1 MAAPVPEHASHPPT
15 KRNTLYLQVL
25 AAIALGAFV
34 GWMWPSAGE
43 AMKPLGDAFIR
54 IIKMLIAPIVL
65 CTVAT
70 GIAGAGDLRRVGRVG
85 LKALVYF
92 EVMTTIALLIG
103 LGVVH
108 VVQPGAGIHADV
120 ATLSAEAVTSVTRG
134 REDQGIGEH
143 LMNVI
148 PESMVGAF
156 TTGEILQ
163 VLFVAVLVGLA
174 LAGLGRRGRGA
185 TLALEHAS
193 RVLFKMIGLVM
204 LLAPIGAFG
213 AMAYTVGHFGLGSL
227 GNLLR
232 LMLGFYATALI
243 FVIGVLGLVCRAVGV
258 SIFALLRYLR
268 EELLIVLGTS
278 SSETVLPRL
287 MDKLEHIGCPPT
299 IVRLVVPTGYSFNL
313 DGTSIYLT
321 MAAIFV
327 AQALDVDLTLG
338 DQLALLGVLLLTSKG
353 AAAVTGGG
361 FVTLAA
367 TLQTTHVVPVAGLS
381 LLLGIDRFMSEAR
394 ALTNMVGNSVATIV
408 VARWEGVLDLEKAN
422 AVLHG
427 RKPPPDADA
436 HPPAPHVEE

>member
-1 MAAPVPEHASHPPT
+1 MAAPIPEHASHPP
-15 KRNTLYLQVL
+15 KKGRNTLYLQVL
-25 AAIALGAFV
+25 AAIAIGAFV
-34 GWMWPSAGE
+34 GWMWPSVGE
-43 AMKPLGDAFIR
+43 ACKPLGDLFIR
-54 IIKMLIAPIVL
+54 IIKMLIAPIVF

-70 GIAGAGDLRRVGRVG
+70 GIASAGDLKRVGRVG

-92 EVMTTIALLIG
+92 EVMTTVALLIG
-103 LGVVH
+103 LAVVH
-108 VVQPGAGIHADV
+108 LIQPGAGIHADP
-120 ATLSAEAVTSVTRG
+120 ATLSSDAVAHVTQG
-134 REDQGIGEH
+134 REDQTIAQH
-143 LMNVI
+143 LVNIV
-148 PESMVGAF
+148 PENLVGAF

-163 VLFVAVLVGLA
+163 VLFVSVLTGIA

-185 TLALEHAS
+185 TLALEHGA

-227 GNLLR
+227 GNLVR
-232 LMLGFYATALI
+232 LMLGFYATSLL
-243 FVIGVLGLVCRAVGV
+243 FVFGGLGIVCWMVGV
-258 SIFALLRYLR
+258 SIFSLVKYLR

-287 MDKLEHIGCPPT
+287 MDKLEHLGCSPT
-299 IVRLVVPTGYSFNL
+299 VVRLVIPTGYSFNL

-321 MAAIFV
+321 MAALFV
-327 AQALDVDLTLG
+327 AQALDVELTLG

-367 TLQTTHVVPVAGLS
+367 TLQTTHTIPVAGLS

-394 ALTNMVGNSVATIV
+394 ALTNMMGNSVATIV
-408 VARWEGVLDLEKAN
+408 VARWEGAFDAAHAS
-422 AVLHG
+422 AVLSG
-427 RKPPPDADA
+427 KK
-436 HPPAPHVEE
+436 PHVHTAPPEGGAAE